1 MEAILGGRKISER
14 PRGLRLVSTIQTI
27 GAIVCAAIALIAF
40 YLAAYLTSRL
50 PSLSPYDQIVTGRG
64 IQMFSIFG
72 AVLFVIGV
80 VGSVG
85 AYWLWKLKRWGFFA
99 SISVNGLMILIALL
113 IGDFAFS
120 EWFIGS
126 PLRPY
131 IWVVIASVLWI
142 PILFLVYL
150 FLVREHFIQ

>member
-1 MEAILGGRKISER
+1 MSER
-14 PRGLRLVSTIQTI
+14 PRGLRLVSTIQVI
-27 GAIVCAAIALIAF
+27 GAIAFGASALMAF
-40 YLAAYLTSRL
+40 YLAAWLTSRL
-50 PSLSPYDQIVTGRG
+50 PSLSPYDQIVTGRFIRIVSMWGVILFIVG
-64 IQMFSIFG
+64 I
-72 AVLFVIGV
+72 
-80 VGSVG
+80 VGSVA
-85 AYWLWKLKRWGFFA
+85 AYGLWNLKPWGFFA
-99 SISVNGLMILIALL
+99 SIAVNGLIIPIALL

-150 FLVREHFIQ
+150 FFVREHFIQ